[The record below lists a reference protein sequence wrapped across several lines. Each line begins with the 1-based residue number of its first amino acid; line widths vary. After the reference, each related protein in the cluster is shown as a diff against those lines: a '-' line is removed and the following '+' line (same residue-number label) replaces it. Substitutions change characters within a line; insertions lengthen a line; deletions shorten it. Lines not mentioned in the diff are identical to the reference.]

1 MQMHLQVQ
9 EGQHHLG
16 IDCNQVGTNDMR
28 KQNVFETLQGKKQ
41 QLLLATQVRLVRA
54 GDISCCCG
62 YVHDMGMS
70 ARCMCR
76 YAR

>member
-1 MQMHLQVQ
+1 MQ

-28 KQNVFETLQGKKQ
+28 KQNVFETLEGKKQ

-54 GDISCCCG
+54 ADMFWYSQNLCMQGVQACKSC
-62 YVHDMGMS
+62 
-70 ARCMCR
+70 
-76 YAR
+76 